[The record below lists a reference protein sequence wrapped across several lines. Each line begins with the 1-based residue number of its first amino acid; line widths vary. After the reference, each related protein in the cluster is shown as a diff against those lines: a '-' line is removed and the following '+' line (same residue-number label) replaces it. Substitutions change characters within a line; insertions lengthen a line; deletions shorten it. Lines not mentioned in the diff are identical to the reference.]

1 MGVRPA
7 SLLALR
13 KRKLRA
19 AVNALGLLAIS
30 AARMGGLP
38 RITAVKVEMLGR
50 CAELGY
56 EPHFRCLRPRNGGRH
71 ERSQEGRR

>member
-1 MGVRPA
+1 MSVRPA
-7 SLLALR
+7 KASCPGESGVPP
-13 KRKLRA
+13 
-19 AVNALGLLAIS
+19 VNILGLLAIS